1 MSFIKEKWF
10 LILNLL
16 IFAGSVALYF
26 TGVSGQAEKRESEIK
41 TLDRSTKALKNLAR
55 QKPTAAWNEALQKT
69 EASIGKHKEY
79 IFSEIV
85 KADKLIHRY
94 YDVANPSVITDQA
107 PDLGNYL
114 VYKSNL
120 VKKWNELLDKYTQV
134 PLSGKSGSKNS
145 QFMPRGGAGFPPGG
159 EFFPEEFADPS
170 FFDGGVPGGAQE
182 AIKSE
187 AVPEEEKLKIKHF
200 RCMPAVISAL
210 EPAWLR
216 NDDVPKTEQDLL
228 DAMKNYWIAVEVLRV
243 FEVVD
248 IDTLLS
254 IQISPPMQTEAYKL
268 GEDMFWG
275 YRNITATLEL
285 DTGKTAK
292 LWREFHKSPYLFRLV
307 GFDQKNII
315 DYPQGVVTDAP
326 HVSFDSL
333 PERQRLTIHMW
344 HFDYIQ
350 EGEVLAAETA
360 TNSSSSGR
368 SSSRGRSRGRR

>member
-16 IFAGSVALYF
+16 IFGGSVALYF
-26 TGVSGQAEKRESEIK
+26 TGVSGQSEKRVSEIK
-41 TLDRSTKALKNLAR
+41 ALDRSTKSLRNLAR
-55 QKPTAAWNEALQKT
+55 QKPTEAWNVALEKTDASLKEQKD
-69 EASIGKHKEY
+69 Y
-79 IFSEIV
+79 IYSEIV

-94 YDVANPSVITDQA
+94 YDVANPSIVTDQA

-120 VKKWNELLDKYTQV
+120 VKKWDELLEKYTQA
-134 PLSGKSGSKNS
+134 PESGKAGASNS
-145 QFMPRGGAGFPPGG
+145 SFIPRGGAGFPPGG

-170 FFDGGVPGGAQE
+170 FFDGGAPGGAPT

-187 AVPEEEKLKIKHF
+187 AVSEEEKKKIKHF
-200 RCMPAVISAL
+200 RCMPAVIGAL

-228 DAMKNYWIAVEVLRV
+228 DAMKNYWISVEILRV

-248 IDTLLS
+248 IDVLLS
-254 IQISPPMQTEAYKL
+254 VQISPPMQTDAYKL
-268 GEDMFWG
+268 GENMFWG
-275 YRNITATLEL
+275 YRDVTAILEL
-285 DTGKTAK
+285 ESGRADR
-292 LWREFHKSPYLFRLV
+292 LWEEFHKSPYLFRLV

-315 DYPQGVVTDAP
+315 DFPEGVVTDAP
-326 HVSFDSL
+326 HVSFDTL
-333 PERQRLTIHMW
+333 PERQRLTINLW

-350 EGEVLAAETA
+350 EGEVLAAESVT
-360 TNSSSSGR
+360 SSSGR
-368 SSSRGRSRGRR
+368 GRSDSRGRRGRR